1 MQINLPDPPFHVG
14 VPIFGSVI
22 SDSEFQGAMPHG
34 LFRSFVP
41 DPRRLEGS
49 KAKHHADLTPVAT
62 LRSRVQRLVTGAK
75 RKNVEPYAR
84 YVIEMKQTGEGFT
97 PQIVLWTDQKLRV
110 EQDPQTGVSWALVP
124 HSLKFIALD
133 GDTQTTARSVADELK
148 PGLFDNDLI
157 KVVIKHNT
165 REDIAQQIFADCN
178 AKGVKVSVSM
188 AIGFDT
194 RDDATQVAK
203 FTERRIPAL
212 DAKVNRQ
219 KRQLGKTDADLITI
233 SALRGAVVCLIQG
246 ISGVQNQTD
255 GVEIDDATMDVI
267 REASVIWFTEVTH
280 ALDGALDPARRA
292 DTFASAPAVWSALGA
307 LGHEVLTELGGA
319 EAGPSNEAMKA
330 AFTDAANRYLAGI
343 DWERNEK
350 WLDVGAKRSS
360 SGVITLG
367 GPKET
372 GSLVFK
378 GLKEGSLKGA
388 TTAAATLPD
397 IL

>member
-22 SDSEFQGAMPHG
+22 SESEFQGAMPHG

-84 YVIEMKQTGEGFT
+84 YIIEMKQTGEGFT

-110 EQDPQTGVSWALVP
+110 EQDPQTGVAWALVP

-133 GDTQTTARSVADELK
+133 GDTQTTARAVADELK
-148 PGLFDNDLI
+148 HDLFENDLI

-165 REDIAQQIFADCN
+165 REDVAQQIFADCN

-203 FTERRIPAL
+203 WTERRIQLL
-212 DAKVNRQ
+212 DGKVNRQ
-219 KRQLGKTDADLITI
+219 KRQLSKSDADLITI

-255 GVEIDDATMDVI
+255 SVEVNDADMDII
-267 REASVIWFTEVTH
+267 RQASVMWFAKVAET
-280 ALDGALDPARRA
+280 LDGALDPGRRA

-307 LGHEVLTELGGA
+307 LGHDVLKEIGGV
-319 EAGPSNEAMKA
+319 EAGPSDEDMKI
-330 AFTDAANRYLAGI
+330 AFDDAAERYLSGI
-343 DWERNEK
+343 NWERNDK
-350 WLDVGAKRSS
+350 WLEVGAKRSS
-360 SGVITLG
+360 SGAITLG

-378 GLKEGSLKGA
+378 GLKDGTLKEEDFS
-388 TTAAATLPD
+388 D
-397 IL
+397 IA